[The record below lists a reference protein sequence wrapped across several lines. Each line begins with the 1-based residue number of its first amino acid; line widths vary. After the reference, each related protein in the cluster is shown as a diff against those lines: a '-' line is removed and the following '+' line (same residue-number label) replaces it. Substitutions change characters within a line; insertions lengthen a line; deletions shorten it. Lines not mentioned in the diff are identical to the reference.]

1 MNIRTVSEI
10 VKPLSKYCRDNNISQ
25 PVFEVDIV
33 RDNKVWVCCRSG
45 NYSGT
50 AIGDIYEDVLL
61 KAIEKFVANCP
72 SPYKN

>member
-33 RDNKVWVCCRSG
+33 RDNKIWVCCRSG
-45 NYSGT
+45 CYSGT
-50 AIGDIYEDVLL
+50 AIGDIYEDVLSE
-61 KAIEKFVANCP
+61 AIEKFVANCQD
-72 SPYKN
+72 PYKN